1 MAFNNFGRLR
11 TNLRGYPDLKLFQLL
26 PLIPLILPM
35 DICSRYGTNV
45 VQCGQS
51 RMARAAWDKCVKERQ
66 SMSDTSAALTIGADE
81 ILISRTDLKGNVTY
95 VADSL
100 ARVLGYEVA
109 DLIGQPAYD
118 RP

>member
-1 MAFNNFGRLR
+1 
-11 TNLRGYPDLKLFQLL
+11 
-26 PLIPLILPM
+26 
-35 DICSRYGTNV
+35 
-45 VQCGQS
+45 
-51 RMARAAWDKCVKERQ
+51 
-66 SMSDTSAALTIGADE
+66 MSDTSAALTIGADE